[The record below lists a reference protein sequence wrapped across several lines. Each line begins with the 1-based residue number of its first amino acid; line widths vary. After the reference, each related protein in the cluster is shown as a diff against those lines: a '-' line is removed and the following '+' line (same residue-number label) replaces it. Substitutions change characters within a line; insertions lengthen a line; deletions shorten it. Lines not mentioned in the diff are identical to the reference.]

1 MSATRIKP
9 GSHFGNFIIRLFK
22 VSGVREST
30 IEEIKRMQAYLDADE
45 TELYELTVSVL
56 KKLEIISDKEF
67 DLIDP
72 ISYFDE

>member
-1 MSATRIKP
+1 MEFTFDELKLLSIYST
-9 GSHFGNFIIRLFK
+9 
-22 VSGVREST
+22 GVREST
-30 IEEIKRMQAYLDADE
+30 IEELKRMQAYLDADE

-72 ISYFDE
+72 IPYFDE